1 MPSQTSPRAIHRSR
15 PRGRRWN
22 LLFVIVPLLVV
33 AGVAALVFF
42 VDLDAGPELDEDL
55 CPIAPNGSSAH
66 RTVLLLDLRKPVP
79 VRRAG
84 RSLAGAVW
92 QLASVQAAANT
103 ELEVFTVGTNPMA
116 ALHRLARLCK
126 PDGAISNTDL
136 AIDRAENDEL
146 ECSDPSA
153 ELTDRQ
159 RAVATQFCV
168 RRDELRT
175 RIETIAR
182 RSSAPVDSA
191 FLVEAIEEIGLAL
204 ATETRPKSLFV
215 FSDMLQH
222 ANWYSH
228 VELAPTDWGF
238 SRYVSVREEQ
248 NSRIGPRPPAL
259 ADLAVT
265 LYYMPRQGITDS
277 APAARAHRQFWR
289 EFFVASA
296 SAEPRFSSFP
306 PAPGYETAPL
316 MSPAEEADVITQA
329 RLRLQREREAA
340 ERELLRLTQE
350 RAALENDVNP
360 LPAPAQP
367 PLAQPEPPAAQA
379 QSPATAAEGV
389 VERPTVADAAAASG
403 PPVAPPQ
410 EQPAAAQPAQPEPAE
425 ALLADESPSA
435 PPVNRQTCRAQLL
448 PRYTLRAPPYPGRG
462 RVDYGS
468 ATITV
473 SYAIDDEGNTVDDS
487 IEVLNE
493 ASSATRPTYLNLF
506 VGEARDIASR
516 YRFRF
521 DESSDDVCTRSQRL
535 TTQFQFQYQP

>member
-1 MPSQTSPRAIHRSR
+1 MPSQTSPRAIHRPR

-22 LLFVIVPLLVV
+22 LLFVIVPLLVI
-33 AGVAALVFF
+33 AGVAAWVFF

-66 RTVLLLDLRKPVP
+66 RAVLLLDLRKPVP
-79 VRRAG
+79 VYRATG
-84 RSLAGAVW
+84 RSLAGTVW
-92 QLASVQAAANT
+92 QLASVQAAAST

-136 AIDRAENDEL
+136 AIDRVENDEL

-153 ELTDRQ
+153 ELTDGQ
-159 RAVATQFCV
+159 RDVATQFCV

-191 FLVEAIEEIGLAL
+191 FIVEAIEEIGLAL

-228 VELAPTDWGF
+228 IELAPEDWDF
-238 SRYVSVREEQ
+238 SRYVSAREEQ

-265 LYYMPRQGITDS
+265 LYYMPRQGLTDG
-277 APAARAHRQFWR
+277 APAALAHRQFWR
-289 EFFVASA
+289 EFFAASA
-296 SAEPRFSSFP
+296 GAEPRFSGFP
-306 PAPGYETAPL
+306 TAPGYETTPL
-316 MSPAEEADVITQA
+316 MSPADEAEVITQA

-340 ERELLRLTQE
+340 ERELSRLTLE
-350 RAALENDVNP
+350 RAALENDGNP
-360 LPAPAQP
+360 LPAQPPAQP
-367 PLAQPEPPAAQA
+367 PLAQTEPPAVQA

-389 VERPTVADAAAASG
+389 GERQTVADAAAASA
-403 PPVAPPQ
+403 PPVAPPP
-410 EQPAAAQPAQPEPAE
+410 EQTATAQPEPAE
-425 ALLADESPSA
+425 VLLADESPSA
-435 PPVNRQTCRAQLL
+435 PPVNPTCRAQLL
-448 PRYTLRAPPYPGRG
+448 PRFTLRAPPYPGRG

-473 SYAIDDEGNTVDDS
+473 TYAIDDEGNTVDDS

-506 VGEARDIASR
+506 AGEARDIARR
-516 YRFRF
+516 YRFSF
-521 DESSDDVCTRSQRL
+521 DESSDGPCTRNQRL
-535 TTQFQFQYQP
+535 TTQFRFQYQP